1 MNQVRLTLLTQ
12 FPHNIAGQT
21 QTDCACI
28 VVQFV
33 IAQKLVFVALLP
45 KKNAVVVID
54 DQHIQGACDH
64 LVSSESL
71 QVSVNVLTVLL
82 TSEGRSGLS
91 TFFIE
96 FLDLSQ
102 SH

>member
-1 MNQVRLTLLTQ
+1 LTQ

-54 DQHIQGACDH
+54 DDDQQIQGACDH

-71 QVSVNVLTVLL
+71 QISVNVLTVPL